1 MSSIIIH
8 AAPGPSNFERGS
20 ERWETKLFGYHK
32 ANNENENYQLP
43 PDSVSWLDNIY
54 IPVCPLH
61 SSQPDSPAP
70 RVVCLARESI
80 PDQLRRYTGELRQS
94 RRGNGYQEHHDHHVR
109 VLGSCVSSDL
119 FTLRVVCFVNFCT
132 INWIKRFSPQDVAEL

>member
-20 ERWETKLFGYHK
+20 EWWETKQFGYHK

-61 SSQPDSPAP
+61 SSQTLLCPS
-70 RVVCLARESI
+70 CLSGQGESI
-80 PDQLRRYTGELRQS
+80 ADQLRRYTGELRQS
-94 RRGNGYQEHHDHHVR
+94 RRGNDYQEHHDHHVR

-119 FTLRVVCFVNFCT
+119 FTLLVVCFVNFCT